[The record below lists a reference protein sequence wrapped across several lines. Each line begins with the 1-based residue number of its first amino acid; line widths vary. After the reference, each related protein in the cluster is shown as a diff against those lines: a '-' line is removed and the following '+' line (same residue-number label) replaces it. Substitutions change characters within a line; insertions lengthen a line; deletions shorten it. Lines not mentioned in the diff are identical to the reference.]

1 MNMDPVKNQ
10 QILQFVRER
19 TAFYTNYKV
28 KQLRSMLKERKMD
41 KNGRKHV
48 LVSRLVEA
56 DQSAKYDQ
64 IQDHRINNIL
74 MFKPTIEQMPN
85 DRIDEAEPSH
95 SEIDHVLQQWYV
107 YMIGKLIYENFYE
120 NEKHTSA
127 RLESVSVLNKT
138 VTVKWSLLSDDIY
151 NMDRYSVDIARI
163 KSDMYIGPFRYKVG
177 EKYEFADEDED
188 EDDEEVT
195 VDICNIYDNKNPIIL
210 DENTGIMCL

>member
-1 MNMDPVKNQ
+1 MDPVKNQ

-28 KQLRSMLKERKMD
+28 KQLRTMLKERKMD

-64 IQDHRINNIL
+64 IQDHRINNIVK
-74 MFKPTIEQMPN
+74 FTPTIEHMPN

-138 VTVKWSLLSDDIY
+138 VTVKWSILSDDIY
-151 NMDRYSVDIARI
+151 NMDRYNVDIARI

-177 EKYEFADEDED
+177 EKYEFVDEDDDDEDEIA
-188 EDDEEVT
+188 
-195 VDICNIYDNKNPIIL
+195 VD
-210 DENTGIMCL
+210 MCKI

>member
-1 MNMDPVKNQ
+1 MDPVKNQ

-28 KQLRSMLKERKMD
+28 KQLRTMLKERKMD

-64 IQDHRINNIL
+64 LQDHRINNIL
-74 MFKPTIEQMPN
+74 MFKPTVEQMPN

-95 SEIDHVLQQWYV
+95 SEIDHLLQQWYV

-127 RLESVSVLNKT
+127 RLESVSVLNKI

-177 EKYEFADEDED
+177 EKYEFVDEDED
-188 EDDEEVT
+188 EDDEDGA
-195 VDICNIYDNKNPIIL
+195 VDMCKVYGDQNPIIIA
-210 DENTGIMCL
+210 ENNGIVRL